1 MMELSDT
8 EIQRYARHLLLPEVG
23 AAGQQRL
30 RAARVLCVGAGGLG
44 SPAAMYLA
52 AAGVGRLGIVD
63 HDVVELS
70 NLQRQVLHGTADV
83 GRPKTESAR
92 AAVQRLNPHVEVVT
106 HATRLTAANA
116 REIFAGYDV
125 VVDGTDNF
133 PTRYLVNDACVL
145 LGKPNVYGSVF
156 RWEGQASLFAPHL
169 GGPCYRCLFP
179 EPPPP
184 GTAPSCA
191 EAGVL
196 GVLPGIIGCIQATEA
211 LKLVLGQGQS
221 LLGRLLLL
229 DALDMRFKELRL
241 RQDPACPACGEHPS
255 LTRLTDLEPVCPP
268 STEDRLPGLAPDE
281 VSVQDMQRALDLPEL
296 GITVI
301 DVREPPEWAIASV
314 AGTRRISLSRL
325 AERLAELD
333 PNRPYYLHCQ
343 AGVRSLRA
351 VELLRARGFR
361 DVRSVHG
368 GLQAWMA
375 EGHRVRRDVNMR
387 D

>member
-1 MMELSDT
+1 MMELSNV

-30 RAARVLCVGAGGLG
+30 RAARVLCVGVGGLG
-44 SPAAMYLA
+44 SPVAMYLA

-83 GRPKTESAR
+83 GRPKTDSAR
-92 AAVQRLNPHVEVVT
+92 AAVQHLNPHVEVVT
-106 HATRLTAANA
+106 YATRLTAANA
-116 REIFAGYDV
+116 RDIFAGYDV

-221 LLGRLLLL
+221 LLGRLLLV
-229 DALDMRFKELRL
+229 DALNMRFKELRL
-241 RQDPACPACGEHPS
+241 RRDPACPVCGEHPS
-255 LTRLTDLEPVCPP
+255 ITRLTDLEPVCAP
-268 STEDRLPGLAPDE
+268 STEDRLPGLGPDE
-281 VSVQDMQRALDLPEL
+281 VSVQDMQQALDLPEL

-325 AERLAELD
+325 AERLVELD
-333 PNRPYYLHCQ
+333 PDRPYYLHCQ

-351 VELLRARGFR
+351 VEVLRARGFR

-368 GLQAWMA
+368 GLQVWMA